1 MFELEALSCVT
12 MYYSQGGVVRMWCL
26 TRSLMQWQGGLAGL
40 LDAASV
46 QRMKTAFTEGRMDES
61 MVNVAEGRILFHVSA
76 N

>member
-1 MFELEALSCVT
+1 
-12 MYYSQGGVVRMWCL
+12 MWCL

-61 MVNVAEGRILFHVSA
+61 MINVAEGRILFHVSA